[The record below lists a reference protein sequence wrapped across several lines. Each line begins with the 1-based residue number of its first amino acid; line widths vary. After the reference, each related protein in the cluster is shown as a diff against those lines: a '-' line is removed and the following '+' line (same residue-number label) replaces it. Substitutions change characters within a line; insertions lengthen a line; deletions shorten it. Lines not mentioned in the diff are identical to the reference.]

1 MQTPEPIQ
9 RSALPAHLLTDCER
23 LLRTHKTWVAAW
35 DNSIQEEEPDI
46 NEIIKVAFN
55 EYASGLLPIQVRW
68 HLDARYPRVAPATL
82 RRAQRRAEGALL
94 AAEQAPPELR
104 RAQVAASRAKAI
116 QGALAAGEWGAA
128 LKGLDRAGEIAGE
141 LRESAGLSEGDL
153 VLTVT
158 VEQPAPSSLPGE
170 PETAE
175 TEETD
180 SETKG

>member
-1 MQTPEPIQ
+1 LG
-9 RSALPAHLLTDCER
+9 SGL
-23 LLRTHKTWVAAW
+23 

-55 EYASGLLPIQVRW
+55 EYASGMLPIQVRW

-104 RAQVAASRAKAI
+104 RAQVAAARAKAI
-116 QGALAAGEWGAA
+116 QGALAAGEWGPA

-158 VEQPAPSSLPGE
+158 VEQPAPSPLPGE

-175 TEETD
+175 TEETG
-180 SETKG
+180 SETEGRDSLRRNGSH